1 VDAWIWNVL
10 GVFRHRIH
18 LARVYNVVADV
29 LTTSAI
35 SDCIHFLVLSLER
48 LAYHPLSLLELLL
61 RPTLSLAVLHTLKLL
76 LAELAGTRYTR
87 RTLTVERQN
96 IRWST

>member
-1 VDAWIWNVL
+1 MSLRPQRSLIV
-10 GVFRHRIH
+10 
-18 LARVYNVVADV
+18 
-29 LTTSAI
+29 
-35 SDCIHFLVLSLER
+35 IHFLVLSLER

-76 LAELAGTRYTR
+76 LAELAATRCTR
-87 RTLTVERQN
+87 RALAVERRN